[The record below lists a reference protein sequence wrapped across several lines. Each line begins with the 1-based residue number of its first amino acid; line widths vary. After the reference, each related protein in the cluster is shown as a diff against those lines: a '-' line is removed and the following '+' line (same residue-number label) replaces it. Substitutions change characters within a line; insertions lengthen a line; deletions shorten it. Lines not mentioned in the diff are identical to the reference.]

1 MHLSTYGF
9 MLKRMNELDEVW
21 TRIINEA
28 RAKAEASGR
37 GDVAEYLALKASND
51 AIRAA
56 SVKWLFDAA
65 LEIASQANRE
75 KASIAIEN
83 ENPHSFAFGN
93 ANLVGSLARF
103 RQGVRC
109 LTVEAGWTRTP
120 ADGFMRGGALA
131 CARISHFGMS
141 KANAEILLIG
151 GENSPNWFAADKDGK
166 RHLFDSKN
174 LHRHFQIFL
183 GTA

>member
-1 MHLSTYGF
+1 
-9 MLKRMNELDEVW
+9 MLERMNELNEVW
-21 TRIINEA
+21 ARMIAEA
-28 RAKAEASGR
+28 QTKAQASGR

-51 AIRAA
+51 AFRAA
-56 SVKWLFDAA
+56 SVKRLFDSA
-65 LEIASQANRE
+65 LEIAAQSNRE
-75 KASIAIEN
+75 NSSIQFEN
-83 ENPHSFAFGN
+83 ETPHNFAFAN

-109 LTVEAGWTRTP
+109 LSVEAGWTRTP

-141 KANAEILLIG
+141 KANAELLLIRA
-151 GENSPNWFAADKDGK
+151 ENSPNWFQSDKNGK

-174 LHRHFQIFL
+174 LQQHFQMFL